1 MTAGRIMLTSAF
13 VLGGLG
19 LALLFAPLQLGP
31 ALGLGVGS
39 GNGLAVQLFGSCLLA
54 VGTMN
59 WMGRGGIYGGIYG
72 RPMAFANFFLAMLC
86 SLGLGQATA
95 HAGGPPG
102 AWALTAVFALD
113 LIAFAWIVFFSRPWR
128 GKGGQG

>member
-1 MTAGRIMLTSAF
+1 MTPGRIMLASGL

-19 LALLFAPLQLGP
+19 LALLFAPVELAP
-31 ALGLGVGS
+31 VLGLGAGPGS
-39 GNGLAVQLFGSCLLA
+39 GLAVQLFGSCLLA

-86 SLGLGQATA
+86 VLGLGQTTA
-95 HAGGPPG
+95 ARGGPPG
-102 AWALTAVFALD
+102 AWVLTAVFAAD
-113 LIAFAWIVFFSRPWR
+113 MAAFAWIVFFSRPWK
-128 GKGGQG
+128 GKGGG